1 MPQGLNLVAQVDE
14 GVGGRSLQ
22 QGHISTFFFPSIS
35 LSPKVWITAAA
46 ATVAPNSNYNDFHNC
61 RTKERLYKTEKRE
74 VTGQMFSKNLREAD
88 LTGFRSV
95 AMH

>member
-22 QGHISTFFFPSIS
+22 QGHISTFFPSLS
-35 LSPKVWITAAA
+35 LSPKVWITAADAA

-61 RTKERLYKTEKRE
+61 RTKERL
-74 VTGQMFSKNLREAD
+74 
-88 LTGFRSV
+88 
-95 AMH
+95 